1 MFWKAAKAGRE
12 GEIEGDLWGGHS
24 AVTSVTS
31 RLGTRIHGSDDA
43 VQMIP
48 RRSASI
54 TAPARELTPSLR

>member
-12 GEIEGDLWGGHS
+12 GEIEGDLWGSHS
-24 AVTSVTS
+24 ATALSAS

>member
-48 RRSASI
+48 RRSAS
-54 TAPARELTPSLR
+54 